1 MTAPQRFRSA
11 FNGFNKEDVVNYIEY
26 LNNRYT
32 AQLDQLKNQLQETQG
47 SVSADV
53 VAGLQA
59 QLDAALLR
67 CAELEEK
74 VNATQDATVSRELE
88 AYRRAEEAERKAH
101 ERAQEIYAHT
111 QSTMDNVSAM
121 AEAAAEEFNQVAE
134 RTAQQ
139 MKEYQESI
147 FTTVNNFK
155 TAVSALST
163 IKPE

>member
-74 VNATQDATVSRELE
+74 VNATQDVSVSRELE

-101 ERAQEIYAHT
+101 ERAQAIYAHA
-111 QSTMDNVSAM
+111 QSTMDDVSAM

-134 RTAQQ
+134 RTSLQL
-139 MKEYQESI
+139 KEYQDSI

-155 TAVSALST
+155 TAVSTLST

>member
-1 MTAPQRFRSA
+1 MTAPQRFCFS

-74 VNATQDATVSRELE
+74 VNATQDVPVSRELE

-101 ERAQEIYAHT
+101 ERAQAIYAHA
-111 QSTMDNVSAM
+111 QSTMDDVSAM

-134 RTAQQ
+134 RTSLQL
-139 MKEYQESI
+139 KEYQDSI

-155 TAVSALST
+155 TAVSTLNT

>member
-101 ERAQEIYAHT
+101 ERAQAIYAHA
-111 QSTMDNVSAM
+111 QSTMDDVSAM

-134 RTAQQ
+134 RTSQQ
-139 MKEYQESI
+139 LKEYQESI

-155 TAVSALST
+155 TAVSALIT

>member
-74 VNATQDATVSRELE
+74 VNATQDVSVSRELE

-101 ERAQEIYAHT
+101 ERAQAIYAHA
-111 QSTMDNVSAM
+111 QSTMDDVTAM

-134 RTAQQ
+134 RTSLQL
-139 MKEYQESI
+139 KEYQDSI

-155 TAVSALST
+155 TAVSTLST
-163 IKPE
+163 IRPE

>member
-74 VNATQDATVSRELE
+74 VNATQDVSVSRELE

-101 ERAQEIYAHT
+101 ERAQAIYAHA
-111 QSTMDNVSAM
+111 QSTMDDVTAM
-121 AEAAAEEFNQVAE
+121 AEAAVEEFNQVAE
-134 RTAQQ
+134 RTSLQL
-139 MKEYQESI
+139 KEYQDSI

-155 TAVSALST
+155 TAVSTLST

>member
-1 MTAPQRFRSA
+1 MAATQRFRSA
-11 FNGFNKEDVVNYIEY
+11 FNGFNRDDVVNYIEY

-74 VNATQDATVSRELE
+74 VNATQDVSVSRELE

-101 ERAQEIYAHT
+101 ERAQAIYAHA
-111 QSTMDNVSAM
+111 QSTMDDVSAM

-134 RTAQQ
+134 RTSLQL
-139 MKEYQESI
+139 KEYQDSI

-155 TAVSALST
+155 TAVSTLST

>member
-67 CAELEEK
+67 SAELEEK
-74 VNATQDATVSRELE
+74 VNATQDVSVSRELE

-101 ERAQEIYAHT
+101 ERAQAIYAHA
-111 QSTMDNVSAM
+111 QSTMDDVTAM

-134 RTAQQ
+134 RTSLQL
-139 MKEYQESI
+139 KEYQDSI

-155 TAVSALST
+155 TAVSTLST